1 MASEPDAATAAL
13 IAQMLREE
21 NPYEDADIYGIGDDD
36 SDDCDYGSRKKKKR
50 KKAAPK
56 EPKPA
61 KEPKQPKAPKAP
73 KVPKVPKVPKPPPD
87 PSELTE
93 TGRRRRKDA
102 GSVRQKARPWTEEE
116 EVLFR
121 EALVVHGR
129 DWKACAAHVGTRDH
143 RAFTSHAQKH
153 FIKLCLQG
161 KPLPKK
167 VAETGEGYTL
177 SGKPLDPNSAAAK
190 QYGFKESTL
199 ATGGEAPEGAPPV
212 NASDLIDSANG
223 DVPVRSSAAVSS
235 PARGVLSPEEA
246 AEVAAAKAAE
256 AEAAAAAA
264 AARDAE
270 KRDAEKARIA
280 KAEKQAARA
289 GVLGVSNRAEDGAIG
304 ATGMATIEATEYAKA
319 RPKRETAGKTSV
331 AVAGFRDADGG
342 TLELHPLRAF
352 AANTRPGSGDP
363 GAQPFRVVVRP
374 SAQLVMD
381 THAHLCTNEVIGYL
395 GGAWDAASR
404 TVTVA
409 KAFPGRGLASGS
421 DVEMDPLA
429 EVELKAQVESEGM
442 RVVGWYHSHPVFEP
456 TPSGVDV
463 DNQLNYQNLFAAD
476 AERDDA
482 GPARDGAAATKPTRV
497 SPFVGFIVGPYDLR
511 LPTRVSKMTCFVAE
525 RRAGRGG
532 VAEDAPFEVR
542 YETTDD
548 APDDACVEA
557 MCAVVAANA
566 DVAGRVRI
574 NELWRHFTNIANNKP
589 DGGPCT
595 KLAKLR
601 ASLAARLP
609 DTVDEAREE
618 QMLDAV
624 AKHIQTA
631 WHVDLGF

>member
-1 MASEPDAATAAL
+1 MQDGAAAAAQIKDNLGVKQDAAVDVGRTENDLRASRRCEL
-13 IAQMLREE
+13 PLSRNSSTDEAQLESGNVYSVRRDLAVLT
-21 NPYEDADIYGIGDDD
+21 PYPKTRRHATN
-36 SDDCDYGSRKKKKR
+36 
-50 KKAAPK
+50 APPNATHTPTDRNAGRWSAQEHARFVDGLEK
-56 EPKPA
+56 Y
-61 KEPKQPKAPKAP
+61 
-73 KVPKVPKVPKPPPD
+73 
-87 PSELTE
+87 
-93 TGRRRRKDA
+93 GRRKWIRIA
-102 GSVRQKARPWTEEE
+102 E
-116 EVLFR
+116 
-121 EALVVHGR
+121 
-129 DWKACAAHVGTRDH
+129 HVGTRDH

-167 VAETGEGYTL
+167 VAETGEGYTR

-190 QYGFKESTL
+190 RYGFKESTL
-199 ATGGEAPEGAPPV
+199 ATEGAAPEGAPPV

-223 DVPVRSSAAVSS
+223 DVPVCSNAAVSS

-289 GVLGVSNRAEDGAIG
+289 GVLGTSAEDGAIG

-342 TLELHPLRAF
+342 TLELRPLRAF
-352 AANTRPGSGDP
+352 AANTRPGSGEP

-374 SAQLVMD
+374 AAQLVMD

-395 GGAWDAASR
+395 SGAWDAAAR
-404 TVTVA
+404 VVTVD

-421 DVEMDPLA
+421 DVEMDPVA
-429 EVELKAQVESEGM
+429 EVELKARVESEGM

-463 DNQLNYQNLFAAD
+463 DNQLNYQSLFAAALD
-476 AERDDA
+476 SEETEASSNQKRK
-482 GPARDGAAATKPTRV
+482 TV

-525 RRAGRGG
+525 RRASGRGG
-532 VAEDAPFEVR
+532 AVEDAPFEVR
-542 YETTDD
+542 YETTSD
-548 APDDACVEA
+548 APDAACVSA
-557 MCAVVAANA
+557 MCDVVTENA
-566 DVAGRVRI
+566 RVAGRVRI

-609 DTVDEAREE
+609 DTVDELQEE
-618 QMLDAV
+618 KMLDAV
-624 AKHIQTA
+624 AKHIQSA
-631 WHVDLGF
+631 WNVDLGF

>member
-1 MASEPDAATAAL
+1 M
-13 IAQMLREE
+13 
-21 NPYEDADIYGIGDDD
+21 Y
-36 SDDCDYGSRKKKKR
+36 KR
-50 KKAAPK
+50 
-56 EPKPA
+56 
-61 KEPKQPKAPKAP
+61 Q
-73 KVPKVPKVPKPPPD
+73 
-87 PSELTE
+87 
-93 TGRRRRKDA
+93 
-102 GSVRQKARPWTEEE
+102 
-116 EVLFR
+116 
-121 EALVVHGR
+121 
-129 DWKACAAHVGTRDH
+129 
-143 RAFTSHAQKH
+143 QKH

-289 GVLGVSNRAEDGAIG
+289 GVLGVSAEDGAIG

-352 AANTRPGSGDP
+352 AANTRPGSGEP

-374 SAQLVMD
+374 AAQLVMD

-395 GGAWDAASR
+395 GGAWDAAAR
-404 TVTVA
+404 VVTVD

-421 DVEMDPLA
+421 DVEMDPVA
-429 EVELKAQVESEGM
+429 EVELKARVESEGM

-463 DNQLNYQNLFAAD
+463 DNQLNYQSLFAAALD
-476 AERDDA
+476 SEETEASSNQKRK
-482 GPARDGAAATKPTRV
+482 TV

-525 RRAGRGG
+525 RRASGRGG
-532 VAEDAPFEVR
+532 AVEDAPFEVR
-542 YETTDD
+542 YETTSD
-548 APDDACVEA
+548 APDAACVSA
-557 MCAVVAANA
+557 MCDVVTENA
-566 DVAGRVRI
+566 RVAGRVRI

-609 DTVDEAREE
+609 DTVDELQEE
-618 QMLDAV
+618 KMLDAV
-624 AKHIQTA
+624 AKHIQSA
-631 WHVDLGF
+631 WNVDLGF